1 MGKRSIPMHKVTV
14 FDNVMVASND
24 FFLKREFDTGIHFLA
39 KLRKNM
45 YIFKKYLQH
54 SYQIDHTEY

>member
-1 MGKRSIPMHKVTV
+1 
-14 FDNVMVASND
+14 MVASND

-54 SYQIDHTEY
+54 SYQIDQTEY